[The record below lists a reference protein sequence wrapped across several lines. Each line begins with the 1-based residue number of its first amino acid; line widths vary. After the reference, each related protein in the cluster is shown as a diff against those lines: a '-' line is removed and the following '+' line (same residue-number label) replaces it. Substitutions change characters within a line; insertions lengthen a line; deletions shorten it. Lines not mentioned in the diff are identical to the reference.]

1 MSLTIGTNK
10 LRFVIFGNG
19 HDSARND
26 SGDGMTSFLYECDY
40 CAFDTSGQYCWVVT
54 KHGDPADRKIRKL
67 DTATWEEVP
76 HAFENVDV
84 STEVTSGFL
93 CGIEN
98 TNSNLGILVLG
109 SSQIVVFDL
118 TTDTIA
124 YTISG
129 NLFRINEDYPPHATL
144 VGDKIRI
151 IGASVDQSKVDAP
164 YAVLD
169 LTNLTVTQN
178 NQSGGWT
185 ISGFY
190 NDTDITFANRT
201 YGDHRAIWGAHI
213 TDGGANTL
221 LWDNFSLYN
230 TDVQLESFSH
240 EDDLYFPTLV
250 GDEWRFGKYP
260 IPPDLNTPTPQSYIG
275 INANT
280 LASPPVYTRGRT
292 WASFLMT
299 DNSLMVTDFVN
310 TAVLY
315 NGSSPKLTPM
325 VMGDHLIICAG
336 SDGHTYLAR
345 YR

>member
-1 MSLTIGTNK
+1 MSLTIGVNK
-10 LRFVIFGNG
+10 LKFVIFGNG

-54 KHGDPADRKIRKL
+54 KHGDRADQKIRKL
-67 DTATWEEVP
+67 DTSTWEEVP

-84 STEVTSGFL
+84 TEETANGLLV
-93 CGIEN
+93 GIEN
-98 TNSNLGILVLG
+98 TNSNLGILVIDSLRT
-109 SSQIVVFDL
+109 VVFDL
-118 TTDTIA
+118 TTDEI
-124 YTISG
+124 YYDLSG
-129 NLFRINEDYPPHATL
+129 NLYQISESYPPHATL
-144 VGDKIRI
+144 VGDIIRI
-151 IGASVDQSKVDAP
+151 IGASVDQSKVTAP
-164 YAVLD
+164 YAVID
-169 LTNLTVTQN
+169 LANQTITQN
-178 NQSGGWT
+178 NQAGGWT

-201 YGDHRAIWGAHI
+201 YGDHRAIWGARI
-213 TDGGANTL
+213 TDGGGNNL

-230 TDVQLESFSH
+230 ADVQLESFSH
-240 EDDLYFPTLV
+240 EDDLYIPTLV
-250 GDEWRFGKYP
+250 GGEWRFGKYP
-260 IPPDLNTPTPQSYIG
+260 IPPDLNTPSPQSYIG

-299 DNSLMVTDFVN
+299 DNSLVVTDFVN